1 MAILRYG
8 LLGLG
13 LTLSAAALFTQV
25 YAWWIERTYPPTGR
39 FVEVT
44 GGRLHY
50 REAGPADGGRGT
62 IVLLHGAS
70 SNLEEA
76 MLGLGDRL
84 SARYRVVAMDRPGH
98 GWSDRID
105 GVAAARP
112 DRQAAILA
120 EGLGRIGVH
129 DAVVVGHSWSGAI
142 LPNLAL
148 DHRDVTAAIL
158 DLSGATHPWPEGK
171 VDWYYSA
178 ATSWVGWLFTRTITT
193 PVGLILFRKAASSS
207 FQPQIMPADFPE
219 KARLPLIFRPHVFDA
234 NAQDVAGLYRA
245 VAEQSPRYDQI
256 RMPTTV
262 IGGDADGIVWTNL
275 HSRAFAAAVP
285 GARLII
291 LPGVGHMPQYAQPDL
306 VIREIEALAE
316 TVASRPA
323 PAAAAL
329 KTP

>member
-8 LLGLG
+8 LVGLG
-13 LTLSAAALFTQV
+13 LIVGSLALFTQI
-25 YAWWIERTYPPTGR
+25 YAWWIEKTYPPTGR
-39 FVEVT
+39 FVDVT

-76 MLGLGDRL
+76 MLGLGNRL
-84 SARYRVVAMDRPGH
+84 SEHYRVVAVDRPGH

-105 GVAAARP
+105 GSAAARP

-129 DAVVVGHSWSGAI
+129 GAVVVGHSWSGSI

-148 DHRDVTAAIL
+148 DHREVTAAIL
-158 DLSGATHPWPEGK
+158 DMSGATHPWPGGK
-171 VDWYYSA
+171 VDWYYSM

-193 PVGLILFRKAASSS
+193 PVGLVLFRTAVSSS
-207 FQPQIMPADFPE
+207 FQPQAMPADFPE

-245 VAEQSPRYDQI
+245 VEEQSPRYAQI
-256 RMPTTV
+256 RVPTTI
-262 IGGDADGIVWTNL
+262 IGGDADTIVWTNL

-291 LPGVGHMPQYAQPDL
+291 LPGIGHMPQYAEPDL

-316 TVASRPA
+316 KVAPV

-329 KTP
+329 KGP